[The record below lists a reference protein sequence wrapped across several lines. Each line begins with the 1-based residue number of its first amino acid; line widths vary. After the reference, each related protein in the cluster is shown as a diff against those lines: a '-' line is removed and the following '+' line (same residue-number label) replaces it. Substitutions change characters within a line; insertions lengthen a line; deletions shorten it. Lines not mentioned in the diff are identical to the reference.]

1 MQVKLLPCR
10 HHHTKRK
17 HAMHF
22 YEMWSSVCFS
32 EKVCRSQVYSGK
44 KKHLIKLERRGG
56 VVKTSAETQKAN
68 AAPHDAFMDWYFTS
82 GTCNW
87 LFMQLKTTLNKVTKM
102 GERSEER
109 RLKIERPCE
118 HEYGWNNDYLPTNPY
133 NDPPTTRSKHHECRV
148 NLVLSHAPLLGPFST
163 VTGSVTY
170 LMLIPN
176 PNPALLGNYSKGND

>member
-56 VVKTSAETQKAN
+56 VVKTSTETQKAN
-68 AAPHDAFMDWYFTS
+68 TAPHDAFMDWYFTS
-82 GTCNW
+82 GTGNW
-87 LFMQLKTTLNKVTKM
+87 LFMQLKTTLNKVAKM
-102 GERSEER
+102 GERREER
-109 RLKIERPCE
+109 R
-118 HEYGWNNDYLPTNPY
+118 G
-133 NDPPTTRSKHHECRV
+133 
-148 NLVLSHAPLLGPFST
+148 G
-163 VTGSVTY
+163 
-170 LMLIPN
+170 
-176 PNPALLGNYSKGND
+176 